1 VPDPDEGPG
10 PASDAP
16 GELDHAN
23 AWTSSSGNLCI
34 PTTDGRHLSV
44 NGRLWRTTDP
54 RLSEE
59 RQAELRKRLM
69 RGMRMKA
76 AGQRR
81 EGAALVQDAKL
92 RLGERGTP
100 WWELDRPY
108 DVDHEDA

>member
-1 VPDPDEGPG
+1 
-10 PASDAP
+10 
-16 GELDHAN
+16 
-23 AWTSSSGNLCI
+23 
-34 PTTDGRHLSV
+34 
-44 NGRLWRTTDP
+44 
-54 RLSEE
+54 
-59 RQAELRKRLM
+59 
-69 RGMRMKA
+69 MRMKA